1 VLILLEAK
9 NWKQIEAALRDKNY
23 TNTWEPIEAKVAKG
37 KAKDFVY
44 MGGPLIASDS
54 AWRAIEEQ
62 VQNDVQNL
70 PLGVGDTFF
79 HILNVIRVVDCLDVE
94 RSKFFRT
101 PYDKGLGEI
110 LHYEFQEEKI
120 GTAFLFTIPQ
130 KPADIYA
137 TDAFKELVE
146 GLSLQDIDFQPPAS
160 PLVGLAKLMSPS

>member
-1 VLILLEAK
+1 MSIWQPRAKSGSAVLILLEAK

-110 LHYEFQEEKI
+110 LHYEFQE
-120 GTAFLFTIPQ
+120 TSTPLT
-130 KPADIYA
+130 
-137 TDAFKELVE
+137 
-146 GLSLQDIDFQPPAS
+146 LSKNWSRGYPYKTLISSLRPHRLWA
-160 PLVGLAKLMSPS
+160 LPS